1 MIIMRNII
9 LNQTFMI
16 LAIEIEYL
24 LVTAEYRCNKLN
36 LGIRYTI

>member
-1 MIIMRNII
+1 
-9 LNQTFMI
+9 MI

-36 LGIRYTI
+36 LGIRYTIWLMKYGVG